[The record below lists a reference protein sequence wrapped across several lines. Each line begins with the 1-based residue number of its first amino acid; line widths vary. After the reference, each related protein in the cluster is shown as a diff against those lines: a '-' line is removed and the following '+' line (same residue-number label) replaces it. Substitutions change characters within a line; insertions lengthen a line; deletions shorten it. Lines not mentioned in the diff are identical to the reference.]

1 MLDFTQ
7 KINEIKEANSDL
19 TNFTIKFNETTLF
32 LSGELFDDNG
42 KKVGDYGA
50 GVIAYFYI
58 PTEKGYI
65 SSEWKKSKFWKLKG
79 EVVAAELLSELEPFL
94 QDKEE
99 TKYIKQTGCSVASA
113 IADHINRTGGDIYCN
128 A

>member
-7 KINEIKEANSDL
+7 KINELKESNQDL
-19 TNFTIKFNETTLF
+19 SNFKIEFNETTLY
-32 LSGELFDDNG
+32 LNGEYIDEKGFNHG
-42 KKVGDYGA
+42 NYGA

-58 PTEKGYI
+58 PTDKGYI
-65 SSEWKKSKFWKLKG
+65 SAEWKKSKFWKIKG
-79 EVVAAELLSELEPFL
+79 ECVSNELLSELEPYL
-94 QDKEE
+94 QEKEE
-99 TKYIKQTGCSVASA
+99 TKFIRQTGCSVASA

>member
-7 KINEIKEANSDL
+7 KINELKEANSDL
-19 TNFTIKFNETTLF
+19 TNFTLKFNETTLF
-32 LSGELFDDNG
+32 LSGELIDENG
-42 KKVGDYGA
+42 KKLGDYGA
-50 GVIAYFYI
+50 GAVAYFYI
-58 PTEKGYI
+58 PTDKGYI
-65 SSEWKKSKFWKLKG
+65 SSQWKKSKFWQIKG
-79 EVVAAELLSELEPFL
+79 EEITDELLYELEPYL

-99 TKYIKQTGCSVASA
+99 TKFIRQTGCSVASA

>member
-19 TNFTIKFNETTLF
+19 TNFTVKFNENTLF
-32 LSGELFDDNG
+32 LSGEFIDEDGVNH
-42 KKVGDYGA
+42 GDYGA

-58 PTEKGYI
+58 PTNKGYI
-65 SSEWKKSKFWKLKG
+65 STEWKKSKFWQIKG
-79 EVVAAELLSELEPFL
+79 EIVSNELLYELEPYL
-94 QDKEE
+94 QEKEE
-99 TKYIKQTGCSVASA
+99 TKFIRQTGCSIASA